1 MPIHPPVWQ
10 HPAIVGYAVAL
21 MIIVGA
27 WILID
32 RALQKSDKRESDKIQ
47 RDIKEAYRKMKNG
60 KS

>member
-1 MPIHPPVWQ
+1 MPVHPPVWQ
-10 HPAIVGYAVAL
+10 HPAIVGYAMAL

-27 WILID
+27 WVLID
-32 RALQKSDKRESDKIQ
+32 RALQKSDKRESDKIH